1 MTRDAGCDGSHVE
14 FLRVSADARG
24 RYFDRVGFRSS
35 TGFQM
40 SMPTSV
46 KQQSQRRITP
56 GAEFNL
62 GNWERVAEIG
72 RGRWFVAYRARP
84 RHFSASGPAD
94 YVVKLPIEQCVSETT
109 ADMLRREATISQEF
123 SHPHVQTVLEADFTS
138 SLSYLVL
145 PYFPGG
151 TWGELAGI
159 STWRLASRCMWVFRQ
174 VAEGLLALHKAGWIH
189 GDLTPG
195 NVYVATTGH
204 TLLIDLGMSVRRS
217 VSDKQGHKAFM
228 GTLDYAAPEAFVAG
242 RAVDASSD
250 IYGLGVML
258 YEALSGR
265 LPFVFADSHRLSK
278 AHRCTPPLPLQRL
291 APELPSNLVSMVM
304 EMLAKEPCRRPHAE
318 EVISEMIELEVAL
331 FGQVLQLPAGVLQSP
346 GDTQRVA

>member
-1 MTRDAGCDGSHVE
+1 
-14 FLRVSADARG
+14 
-24 RYFDRVGFRSS
+24 
-35 TGFQM
+35 M

-62 GNWERVAEIG
+62 GNWEQVAEIG

-84 RHFSASGPAD
+84 RYFSAGRPAD
-94 YVVKLPIEQCVSETT
+94 YVVKLPIEKCVSETT
-109 ADMLRREATISQEF
+109 SEMLRREATISQEL
-123 SHPHVQTVLEADFTS
+123 SHPHVQTVLEAGFTS
-138 SLSYLVL
+138 TLSYLVL
-145 PYFPGG
+145 PYFPGE
-151 TWGELAGI
+151 TWGALAGV
-159 STWRLASRCMWVFRQ
+159 STWRLASRCIWVFRQ
-174 VAEGLLALHKAGWIH
+174 VAEGLLALHEAGWIH
-189 GDLTPG
+189 GDLTPN

-204 TLLIDLGMSVRRS
+204 TLLIDLGMSVRRP
-217 VSDKQGHKAFM
+217 VSDQQGQKIFM

-250 IYGLGVML
+250 IYGLGVLL

-278 AHRCTPPLPLQRL
+278 AHRCMPPLPLERL
-291 APELPSNLVSMVM
+291 APELPSNLVALVM
-304 EMLAKEPCRRPHAE
+304 KMLAKEPFRRPRAE
-318 EVISEMIELEVAL
+318 EVVSEMIELEVAL
-331 FGQVLQLPAGVLQSP
+331 FGQGLQLPAGGLKSP